1 MRWDS
6 SYQYPRWI
14 QSRTLNSRLADVRF
28 GRSSDIRLLKVY
40 YRRKEL
46 SGDCGYRCS
55 LGIRHLGSGKLYALA
70 FASEQYWFDDG
81 VYSKFS

>member
-28 GRSSDIRLLKVY
+28 GRQPALNRGYLYRFNRQEPAQFFRVY
-40 YRRKEL
+40 TNQIP
-46 SGDCGYRCS
+46 SPTAID
-55 LGIRHLGSGKLYALA
+55 
-70 FASEQYWFDDG
+70 
-81 VYSKFS
+81 